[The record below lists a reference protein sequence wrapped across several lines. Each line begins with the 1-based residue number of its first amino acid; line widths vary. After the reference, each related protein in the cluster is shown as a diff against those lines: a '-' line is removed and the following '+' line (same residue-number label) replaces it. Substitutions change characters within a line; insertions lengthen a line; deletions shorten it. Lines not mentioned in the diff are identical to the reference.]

1 MKHKKVASAILLLST
16 LVIGACGNGEN
27 SAATSSSQEVESS
40 VETTQSESVYQ
51 NMYDESLVLY
61 ESGKYSEAGGTL
73 ELLLQNDLSEYEELE
88 TKALELKEK
97 ITAAQVE
104 TAKEEP
110 VNEVVED
117 SEYKD
122 ERNSVLV
129 SQEYSDETGKDI
141 ATVSDEELASWLTEK
156 EETKQ
161 TETVTEESESAASE
175 SEMTAEE
182 EENYVLDQVI
192 AQTGISPSENQFF
205 TSKIGEDTY
214 QIEIRHSHEVDGVEI
229 SNMIGMFEY
238 SLSEDQVKRMNPVT
252 GEYEVVAPQ

>member
-1 MKHKKVASAILLLST
+1 MKNKKVTSAILLLST

-27 SAATSSSQEVESS
+27 SAATSNSQEIESS

-73 ELLLQNDLSEYEELE
+73 ELLLQNDLSEYGELE

-161 TETVTEESESAASE
+161 TETVTEESESTASE

-214 QIEIRHSHEVDGVEI
+214 QVEIRHSHEVDGIDI

>member
-27 SAATSSSQEVESS
+27 NAATSSSQGVESS

-161 TETVTEESESAASE
+161 TETVTEESESASE

-182 EENYVLDQVI
+182 EEIYVLDQVI
-192 AQTGISPSENQFF
+192 AQTGISPAENQFF

-214 QIEIRHSHEVDGVEI
+214 QVEIRHSHEVDGVEI

>member
-1 MKHKKVASAILLLST
+1 MKHKKVASAILLLSI

-27 SAATSSSQEVESS
+27 NAATSSSQEVESS

-161 TETVTEESESAASE
+161 TETVTEESESASE

-182 EENYVLDQVI
+182 EEIYVLDQVI
-192 AQTGISPSENQFF
+192 AQTGISPAENQFF

-214 QIEIRHSHEVDGVEI
+214 QVEIRHSHEVDGVEI

>member
-161 TETVTEESESAASE
+161 TETVTEESESASE

-182 EENYVLDQVI
+182 EEIYVLDQVI
-192 AQTGISPSENQFF
+192 AQTGISPAENQFF

-214 QIEIRHSHEVDGVEI
+214 QVEIRHSHEVDGVEI